1 MFPMPIRRL
10 AWCLAVAAVMALA
23 PAAST
28 QTPPP
33 GAAADPL
40 RVFASNGVKSVMESL
55 APEHRTLAG
64 RAVAVT
70 FGTSASIRQAIAAG
84 ESFDVAVLTTEAL
97 EELQKAGH
105 IAAGS
110 SVAIGRSGLGVGVR
124 SGSARP
130 DVATPDAMKR
140 TLLGA
145 TSVTYAADGASRVHL
160 ERMFET
166 LRITEAMKAKSVLEQ
181 GSVRATARVARGEVE
196 IVLTLVSEI
205 LPVAGIELAGP
216 LPAAFQSYVSFSAG
230 VGARARNASAATALV
245 NALSSAR
252 VDEVFSVRGIERR
265 SITPP

>member
-1 MFPMPIRRL
+1 MFPMTIRRL

-55 APEHRTLAG
+55 VPEHQTRAG

-70 FGTSASIRQAIAAG
+70 FGTSASIRAAVAAG
-84 ESFDVAVLTTEAL
+84 EPFDAAVLTTEVM
-97 EELQKAGH
+97 EELRKAGH

-110 SVAIGRSGLGVGVR
+110 SVVIGRSGIGVGVR
-124 SGSARP
+124 SGVARP
-130 DVATPDAMKR
+130 GIATPEAMKR

-145 TSVTYAADGASRVHL
+145 KSVTYAADGASRVHI
-160 ERMFET
+160 ERMLET
-166 LRITEAMKAKSVLEQ
+166 LGITEAMKAKSVLEQ
-181 GSVRATARVARGEVE
+181 GSVRATARVAQGEVE

-205 LPVAGIELAGP
+205 LPVSGIELVGP
-216 LPAAFQSYVSFSAG
+216 LPTAFQSYVSFSAG
-230 VGARARNASAATALV
+230 VGARARDASAAKALV
-245 NALSSAR
+245 DALASAR
-252 VDEVFSVRGIERR
+252 VDEVFSARGIERR
-265 SITPP
+265 

>member
-1 MFPMPIRRL
+1 MRIRHL
-10 AWCLAVAAVMALA
+10 AWCFAAAAVMALA

-28 QTPPP
+28 QTPSP

-55 APEHRTLAG
+55 VPEHEKRAG

-84 ESFDVAVLTTEAL
+84 ESFDVAVLTTEVL
-97 EELQKAGH
+97 EELRKAEH

-110 SVAIGRSGLGVGVR
+110 SVVIGRSGIGVGVR
-124 SGSARP
+124 SGAARP
-130 DVATPDAMKR
+130 GIATPDAMKR

-145 TSVTYAADGASRVHL
+145 KSVTYAADGASRVHI
-160 ERMFET
+160 ERMLET
-166 LRITEAMKAKSVLEQ
+166 LGITEAMKPKSVLEQ

-205 LPVAGIELAGP
+205 LPVSGIELVGP

-230 VGARARNASAATALV
+230 VGARTRDASAAKALIDALV
-245 NALSSAR
+245 SSR
-252 VDEVFSVRGIERR
+252 VDEVFSTRGIERR
-265 SITPP
+265 